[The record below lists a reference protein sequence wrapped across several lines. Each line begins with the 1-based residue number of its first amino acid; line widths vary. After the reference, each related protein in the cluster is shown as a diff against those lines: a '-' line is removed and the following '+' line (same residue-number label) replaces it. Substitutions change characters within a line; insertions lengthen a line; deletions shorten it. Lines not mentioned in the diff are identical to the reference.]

1 MNQQFIDD
9 YERFTPDKYKIVPF
23 IIRYIRNHELRYVY
37 WGRKLQY
44 AKARFGKIVACA
56 VIHQYRRKYGLEMN
70 FKNVCGGGI
79 RLIHPWMITVN
90 ANAVIGRHVTL
101 FKGVT
106 IGVIEHGE
114 KAGNPMIGDHVTI
127 CANATICG
135 RITIGNNSWIAAGSF
150 VNFDVLANSLAIGN
164 PGVIHRKK
172 E

>member
-1 MNQQFIDD
+1 
-9 YERFTPDKYKIVPF
+9 
-23 IIRYIRNHELRYVY
+23 
-37 WGRKLQY
+37 
-44 AKARFGKIVACA
+44 
-56 VIHQYRRKYGLEMN
+56 MN
-70 FKNVCGGGI
+70 FKKVGGGI

-90 ANAVIGRHVTL
+90 ANAVIGRNVTL

-106 IGVIEHGE
+106 IGIIEHGE
-114 KAGNPMIGDHVTI
+114 KAGNPTIGDHVTI

-150 VNFDVLANSLAIGN
+150 VNFDVPDHSLVIGN